1 MTDYRLEEM
10 CMHGEATPADCPTCL
25 GTVRPREI
33 SQMVFASSYGVDYHF
48 DRNCHRLVMGQQMV
62 EHRGGTPSP
71 IEAVPEDSVKY
82 DKSPCSYCRAK
93 KTKK

>member
-10 CMHGEATPADCPTCL
+10 CIHGEATPADCPTCL

-62 EHRGGTPSP
+62 ENRGGTPSP
-71 IEAVPEDSVKY
+71 VEAVPEDSVKY
-82 DKSPCSYCRAK
+82 DKSPCSYCRIK
-93 KTKK
+93 KKKK